1 MSYSISALAHGE
13 TVRETRTQK
22 TGVAVLARKWVAEGL
37 TGVRIT
43 AGGKFYTPSAFLKYV
58 L

>member
-1 MSYSISALAHGE
+1 MSYSITAFANGE
-13 TVRETRTQK
+13 PVRETRSEKQS
-22 TGVAVLARKWVAEGL
+22 VAVLARKWVAEGL